1 MKKIFLLTTIVL
13 FVTGC
18 TFTSSSSGNT
28 DDENKDLVI
37 FDQPGDIIKTNTF
50 KIFQV
55 LDKGYALAK
64 GLTNAKYEWYDGPV
78 YLLKDDSH
86 YFTDDEIF
94 KAQKGQAF
102 RQIGVYT
109 YTTRGGKLFG
119 TEIPSEKKT
128 VAVIKL
134 YNKTP

>member
-64 GLTNAKYEWYDGPV
+64 GLTNAKYE
-78 YLLKDDSH
+78 
-86 YFTDDEIF
+86 
-94 KAQKGQAF
+94 
-102 RQIGVYT
+102 
-109 YTTRGGKLFG
+109 
-119 TEIPSEKKT
+119 
-128 VAVIKL
+128 
-134 YNKTP
+134 